1 MTTVTPA
8 PPKEATSS
16 RAWNIV
22 CWVLQVVAAL
32 WLIMAALGKFSGAE
46 ASVETF
52 EAIGFGAWFRYA
64 VAGLE
69 LAGVIGLFIPR
80 LVGLAALALVAL
92 LVGATLIQLFVVG
105 SGVLMPLPLL
115 VICAAIAWGRRRRTA
130 RLVAALSGHVDR

>member
-8 PPKEATSS
+8 PPKDATSS

-22 CWVLQVVAAL
+22 LWVLRVVAAL

-46 ASVETF
+46 ATVETF
-52 EAIGFGAWFRYA
+52 EAIGFGAWFRYV

-92 LVGATLIQLFVVG
+92 LVGATLVQLLVVG

-115 VICAAIAWGRRRRTA
+115 VICVVIAWRRRRSTST
-130 RLVAALSGHVDR
+130 LVAAISGHVDR